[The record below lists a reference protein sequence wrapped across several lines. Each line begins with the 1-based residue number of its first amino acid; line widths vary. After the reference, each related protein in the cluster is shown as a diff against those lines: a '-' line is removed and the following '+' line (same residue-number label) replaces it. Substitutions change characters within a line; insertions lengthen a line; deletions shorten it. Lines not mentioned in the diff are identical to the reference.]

1 MLYGQIMSVTQS
13 IRRSLHPELR
23 PRELWLVLPAAGLT
37 LAGFWTLAL
46 SEERAPAPADLAPAW
61 VFTATLLAVHL
72 ALSLRN
78 HGADPFLLPVAGIL
92 TGLGLVMAYRLAPAL
107 ADRQLVWAVL
117 GLVVLAVVATLPW
130 PLRWLRRYRYTW
142 ASLGFALVALTLIFG
157 RATVEG
163 GPRLWLGVGGL
174 GFQPSELLKVLLA
187 VFLAGYLDER
197 RELLADS
204 VYRLG
209 RLKLPPLPYLLPLV
223 VMWGFSLLLLV
234 WQRDL
239 GAAMLFF
246 GIFLAMLYVA
256 TGRRRYAGAGLVLF
270 VLGAVVVVQLF
281 SHVRAR
287 FDIWFNPW
295 LARPESFQVVQ
306 ALEALAAGGVLGQG
320 LGQGFP
326 TYIPAVH
333 TDFVF
338 AALGEEIG
346 LAGLLAVLGVYG
358 LLFARGYR
366 IALATRD
373 SFAQLLATGLSTT
386 LTLQTLIIVAGNLK
400 LIPLTGITLPFVSY
414 GGSSLL
420 TNCLMIGLLLRI
432 SARS

>member
-1 MLYGQIMSVTQS
+1 M
-13 IRRSLHPELR
+13 IRANRLSLRPELR
-23 PRELWLVLPAAGLT
+23 LRELWLLLPAVGLT

-46 SEERAPAPADLAPAW
+46 SERRLPTLADLAPAW
-61 VFTATLLAVHL
+61 VFAVAIFAAHL
-72 ALSLRN
+72 VLSLR
-78 HGADPFLLPVAGIL
+78 GYGTDPFLFPVVGML
-92 TGLGLVMAYRLAPAL
+92 TGLGLVMSYRLAPAL

-117 GLVVLAVVATLPW
+117 GLAVLALVATLPW

-142 ASLGFALVALTLIFG
+142 ASLGLVLVALTLVFG
-157 RATVEG
+157 RATSEG
-163 GPRLWLGVGGL
+163 GPRLWLGVGDL

-197 RELLADS
+197 RELLAGS

-209 RLKLPPLPYLLPLV
+209 PLKLPPLPYLLPLL

-246 GIFLAMLYVA
+246 GVFLAMLYVA
-256 TGRRRYAGAGLVLF
+256 TGRRRYVWAGLVLF
-270 VLGAVVVVQLF
+270 ILGAVLVVQIF
-281 SHVRAR
+281 GHVRAR
-287 FDIWFNPW
+287 FDIWLNPW
-295 LARPESFQVVQ
+295 LAPQGESFQVVQ
-306 ALEALAAGGVLGQG
+306 GLEALAAGGILGQG
-320 LGQGFP
+320 IGQGFP

-346 LAGLLAVLGVYG
+346 LAGLLAVLGLYG

-366 IALATRD
+366 TALVTRD
-373 SFAQLLATGLSTT
+373 SFSQLLTIGLTTT
-386 LTLQTLIIVAGNLK
+386 LAFQTLIIVAGNLK

-420 TNCLMIGLLLRI
+420 TNCLMIGLLLRV
-432 SARS
+432 SARP